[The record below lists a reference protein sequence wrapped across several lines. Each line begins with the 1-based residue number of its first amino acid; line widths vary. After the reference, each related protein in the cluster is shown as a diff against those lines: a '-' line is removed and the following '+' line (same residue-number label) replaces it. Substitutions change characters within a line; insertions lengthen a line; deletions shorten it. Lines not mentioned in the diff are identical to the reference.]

1 MSLILNKKK
10 DMPELFRMFGMK
22 FFFFSLEHLP
32 IHIHVRNSDGV
43 AKFNL
48 EPEIMLIEA
57 KGMKP
62 KDLVLAEALIQER
75 KDEIIKKWK
84 EIQGG

>member
-1 MSLILNKKK
+1 M
-10 DMPELFRMFGMK
+10 
-22 FFFFSLEHLP
+22 P
-32 IHIHVRNSDGV
+32 IHIHVRNAEGI

-57 KGMKP
+57 KGIKP

-75 KDEIIKKWK
+75 KEEIIKKWK
-84 EIQGG
+84 EIHGE

>member
-1 MSLILNKKK
+1 
-10 DMPELFRMFGMK
+10 
-22 FFFFSLEHLP
+22 LP
-32 IHIHVRNSDGV
+32 IHIHVRNAEGI

-57 KGMKP
+57 KGIKP

-75 KDEIIKKWK
+75 KEEIIKKWK
-84 EIQGG
+84 EIHGE